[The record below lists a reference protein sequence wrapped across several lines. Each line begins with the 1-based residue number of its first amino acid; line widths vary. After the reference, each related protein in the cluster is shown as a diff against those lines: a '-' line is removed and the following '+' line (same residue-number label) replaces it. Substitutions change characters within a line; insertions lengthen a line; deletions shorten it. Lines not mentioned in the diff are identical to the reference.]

1 MSNSSLLASTVTPH
15 SHLIFR
21 ARHFVTHSPFSLVP
35 SHLILRSTPSP
46 RLHVRRHLFTHFSP
60 SYCSCFS
67 SISDTF
73 SIECHLF
80 LSRRLCLSIATTAL
94 RATCLSASLGVAL
107 CHRSPPVG
115 RVSSLLSL
123 SDFPPRGSPHIRS
136 SVHFDFY
143 LLETGYRV
151 NQNLIGKHHTSFSG
165 KEFYGARSAPLPRSS
180 VSLHLPSFPCCRLSI

>member
-1 MSNSSLLASTVTPH
+1 M
-15 SHLIFR
+15 
-21 ARHFVTHSPFSLVP
+21 THSPFSLVP
-35 SHLILRSTPSP
+35 SHLILRSAPGP
-46 RLHVRRHLFTHFSP
+46 RIHVRRHLFTHFSP

-107 CHRSPPVG
+107 RHRSPPVG

-123 SDFPPRGSPHIRS
+123 SDFPPRGSPHFRS
-136 SVHFDFY
+136 SVHFDYY

-165 KEFYGARSAPLPRSS
+165 KEFYGALSPPPPLIGLSS
-180 VSLHLPSFPCCRLSI
+180 FT